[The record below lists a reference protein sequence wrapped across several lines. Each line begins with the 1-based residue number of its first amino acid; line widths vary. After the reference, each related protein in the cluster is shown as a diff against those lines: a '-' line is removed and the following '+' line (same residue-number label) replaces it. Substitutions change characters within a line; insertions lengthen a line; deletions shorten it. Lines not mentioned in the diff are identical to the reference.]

1 MSRHAIDA
9 ARRARRARRDGQ
21 AAFTLIELMVVVTIL
36 GLLSAAV
43 SVYMRPQ
50 RNVMDCANVVADL
63 VREGARKAFARGP
76 VRSDVVLALGT
87 SQRTQITISGDY
99 IRLSELVEGPIGSP
113 TANWVQIKAV
123 RVVQPDRQVT
133 MTGWKSA
140 AQVDDGTSG
149 NAPAID
155 TNVNSFLINCRPDGR
170 CDAGTIYFAG
180 PNGSTARTVIL
191 PLGGAVLAR
200 RGL

>member
-1 MSRHAIDA
+1 MSPRAVDSTRPARPVRRH
-9 ARRARRARRDGQ
+9 GQ

-50 RNVMDCANVVADL
+50 RDVMDCANVVADL
-63 VREGARKAFARGP
+63 VREGARKAFSRGP
-76 VRSDVVLALGT
+76 VRSDVVIALGVRK
-87 SQRTQITISGDY
+87 RTRITISGDY
-99 IRLSELVEGPIGSP
+99 IRLEELVEAINTP
-113 TANWVQIKAV
+113 TANWVQLKVV

-140 AQVDDGTSG
+140 AQVNDGASAD
-149 NAPAID
+149 APPVSTD
-155 TNVNSFLINCRPDGR
+155 LNSFLVTCEPDGR
-170 CDAGTIYFAG
+170 CDAATVYFAG
-180 PNGSTARTVIL
+180 PNGSTSRTVIL

>member
-1 MSRHAIDA
+1 MSQRAVDSSRPSRPFRRH
-9 ARRARRARRDGQ
+9 GQ

-50 RNVMDCANVVADL
+50 RDVMDCANVVADL
-63 VREGARKAFARGP
+63 VREGARKAFSRGP
-76 VRSDVVLALGT
+76 VRSDVVIALGVR
-87 SQRTQITISGDY
+87 QRTRISISGDY
-99 IRLSELVEGPIGSP
+99 IRLEELVEAPNTP
-113 TANWVQIKAV
+113 TANWVQLKVV

-133 MTGWKSA
+133 MMGWKSA
-140 AQVDDGTSG
+140 AQVNDGALAD
-149 NAPAID
+149 APTMSTD
-155 TNVNSFLINCRPDGR
+155 LNSFVITCAPTGL
-170 CDAGTIYFAG
+170 CDAATVYFTG
-180 PNGSTARTVIL
+180 PNGSTSRTVIL

>member
-1 MSRHAIDA
+1 MSR
-9 ARRARRARRDGQ
+9 RPRPVGPRRDGG
-21 AAFTLIELMVVVTIL
+21 FTLVELMVVVAIL

-50 RNVMDCANVVADL
+50 RTAMDCANVVADV

-99 IRLSELVEGPIGSP
+99 VRLSELVEAGTGA
-113 TANWVQIKAV
+113 ANWVQLKSV

-140 AQVDDGTSG
+140 AQVDDGASG

-155 TNVNSFLINCRPDGR
+155 TNVNTFIINCWPDGR
-170 CDAGTIYFAG
+170 CDAGTLYFAG
-180 PNGSTARTVIL
+180 PNGTSARTVVL

-200 RGL
+200 RGI